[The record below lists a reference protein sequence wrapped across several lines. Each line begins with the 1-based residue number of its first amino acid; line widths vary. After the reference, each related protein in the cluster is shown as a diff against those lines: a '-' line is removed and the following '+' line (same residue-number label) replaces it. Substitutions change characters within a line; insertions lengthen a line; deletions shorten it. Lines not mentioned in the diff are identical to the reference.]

1 MASSPEPSSTVD
13 AGKLTQLIGLLS
25 CGDLDEHEIARIAD
39 VCRQAAAEPA
49 KTLQTHYGAEAAR
62 VAQYDPTG
70 VLAFIIFIELED
82 YFAVSDTVDELYEQV
97 IDAFEQPQLPGYPY
111 DSNNFSTIADFFKWV
126 DQQLQ
131 THHPKY
137 CLINFGESYT
147 HDFQVV
153 LVHRSE
159 VAAILALCSQLQLK
173 AEPC

>member
-1 MASSPEPSSTVD
+1 MVSSSEPPSTVD
-13 AGKLTQLIGLLS
+13 ASKLTKLISLLS

-39 VCRQAAAEPA
+39 VCRQAVAEPA
-49 KTLQTHYGAEAAR
+49 KALQTHYGAEAAR
-62 VAQYDPTG
+62 VAQYDPSG
-70 VLAFIIFIELED
+70 VLAFIVFIELED

-97 IDAFEQPQLPGYPY
+97 IDAFEQPLLPDYPY
-111 DSNNFSTIADFFKWV
+111 DDNNFNTINDFFKWV

-159 VAAILALCSQLQLK
+159 VTEILALCSQLQLK